1 MVKTPKTLRD
11 LTSFLTKG
19 AKRHMALKW
28 LSFLESAN
36 ERSRELMRG
45 GGGVER
51 LNKEQRLLIEEE
63 STVRNEIFHGNGN
76 NESWGER
83 IKRTMSNAKTKK
95 EAQQKKKRKKKME
108 LERERAQSGLST
120 TMEAMTEAL
129 SGSSEE
135 EEEEDLTSSGS
146 GEEEEEGIN
155 LATMGD
161 TNSSYSI
168 SKNSTS
174 NTAIRT
180 YSSESPSAWYLFL
193 LSKKPTEVV
202 LYDPDPAFVRTLE
215 CYANAMGGVTRIS
228 VFFLL
233 YQNSVEEKQ
242 YKFTLQQEVRE

>member
-135 EEEEDLTSSGS
+135 EEEE
-146 GEEEEEGIN
+146 GIN